1 MPNEKPKKKN
11 MLGTF
16 IIAAIA
22 YIVLGVFMVAY
33 PDKAAGGFRVVIG
46 IILMVYGIINVIS
59 FFLNKDSEENLFME
73 LALGVLAIGLGIF
86 ALVAP
91 DTVEMVIFYA
101 IGAVLIVDGV
111 VNLKRAFNLKS
122 MGFHRWNVFLI
133 AAIIGVILG
142 ILCITLYNAFETAVI
157 ILIGISLIY
166 EGVTSLVTI
175 CIDARTRKKIST
187 ELMRVDR
194 DERDSYR

>member
-1 MPNEKPKKKN
+1 MPNEKPKKKS

-91 DTVEMVIFYA
+91 DTVEMVICYA

-133 AAIIGVILG
+133 APIIGVILG

>member
-1 MPNEKPKKKN
+1 MPNEKPKKKS

-91 DTVEMVIFYA
+91 EKVEMVIFYA

-122 MGFHRWNVFLI
+122 MGFHRWNVFHI

>member
-91 DTVEMVIFYA
+91 YTVEMVIFYA